1 MSKSIIQ
8 EIQED
13 ALNSE
18 CSLSLLLMKAFAL
31 AQNLALTDFSRWLKN
46 EMEGYAC
53 SESELPEYRKLR
65 GQVGAFYG
73 HGWVPVQWD
82 ENNSGT
88 AYLYDSI
95 VEIENALNRMGH
107 EIYHPCY
114 GEQPHW
120 FSKSTQNQPQY
131 AIVISR
137 SLFIRVLNKVRT
149 YLFNWAI
156 ELEMNGV
163 QEDGISIP
171 ATEK

>member
-1 MSKSIIQ
+1 MSIIQ

-18 CSLSLLLMKAFAL
+18 CSLSLLLMKAFDL
-31 AQNLALTDFSRWLKN
+31 AQKLALTDFSRWLQN
-46 EMEGYAC
+46 EIEGYAC

-65 GQVGAFYG
+65 GQLSAFDG
-73 HGWVPVQWD
+73 RRWVPVQR
-82 ENNSGT
+82 EGSNSGT

-95 VEIENALNRMGH
+95 AEIESALNRMGH

-114 GEQPHW
+114 GEQSRW
-120 FSKSTQNQPQY
+120 FSKSSQNQPQD

-163 QEDGISIP
+163 QEEDIFSLP